1 MQGSRT
7 SLKMEF
13 TMWRFTAP
21 TRPHIHRFSAP
32 SKDIDQLPHS
42 AYHKN
47 ETKKPFLRPQPTNS
61 IQNKIQRTSISFSD
75 RKIDINPSNTTK
87 FKKKKKKKKQTTL
100 YSKKPTINPY
110 NKEARRNECR
120 GLPQVSVLQR
130 RHH

>member
-13 TMWRFTAP
+13 TRWRFTAP
-21 TRPHIHRFSAP
+21 TRPHIHRFSVP
-32 SKDIDQLPHS
+32 SKDIDELPHS

-47 ETKKPFLRPQPTNS
+47 QTKKPFLRPQPTNS
-61 IQNKIQRTSISFSD
+61 IQTRSKEQAFLFPTGRSTSIHQTQQNS
-75 RKIDINPSNTTK
+75 
-87 FKKKKKKKKQTTL
+87 KKKRKKKKQTTV

-110 NKEARRNECR
+110 NREARRNECP

-130 RHH
+130 HH